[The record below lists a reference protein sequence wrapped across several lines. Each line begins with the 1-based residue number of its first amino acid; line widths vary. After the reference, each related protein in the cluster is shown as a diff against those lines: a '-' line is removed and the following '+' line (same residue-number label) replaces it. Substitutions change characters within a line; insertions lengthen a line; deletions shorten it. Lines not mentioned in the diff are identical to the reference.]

1 MISFILARFTMFVAV
16 ALDGLL
22 TVYFWILIIAAVLS
36 WVNPDPYNPIVR
48 FLRSVTDPVL
58 QQVRR
63 RLPFVAAGGID
74 FSPLVV
80 LLAIQALQMVVV
92 PTLLRLAAQMSGPAV
107 VPLG

>member
-16 ALDGLL
+16 ALNGLL

-58 QQVRR
+58 DQIVVTGAILATMYIGVQSGHVLAAEGGRR
-63 RLPFVAAGGID
+63 PP
-74 FSPLVV
+74 S
-80 LLAIQALQMVVV
+80 ALQS
-92 PTLLRLAAQMSGPAV
+92 RHAHWNY
-107 VPLG
+107 